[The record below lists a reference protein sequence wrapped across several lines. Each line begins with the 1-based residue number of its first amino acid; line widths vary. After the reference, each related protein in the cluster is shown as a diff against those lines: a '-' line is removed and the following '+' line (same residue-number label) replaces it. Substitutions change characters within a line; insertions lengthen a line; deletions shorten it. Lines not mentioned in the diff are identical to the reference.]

1 MAAQDAHKTPAG
13 RGRSSAPP
21 STGMWESP
29 PSQMPTHAPFPSWS
43 PYAGA
48 FVGGAV
54 AAGGAQLSPAAAD
67 SSRLPS
73 EHVHVPDHAWNQS
86 AQ

>member
-1 MAAQDAHKTPAG
+1 MVAQDAHKLKPQLVAAAPLLHQGPACG
-13 RGRSSAPP
+13 SLLIA
-21 STGMWESP
+21 
-29 PSQMPTHAPFPSWS
+29 THAPFPSCWS

-48 FVGGAV
+48 FVGRAV